1 METSIL
7 KSTKKVLGVA
17 IDDTSF
23 DLDIMTFINSAFA
36 NLQDLGIGPEEGFEV
51 EDEDTDWDD
60 VGIVSVPILSMT
72 KTCVYLR
79 VRMMFDPPQTGYL
92 VDSMNRQLQ
101 EHDWRLSQMREQ
113 TEWVDPDPPV
123 VIVDE

>member
-7 KSTKKVLGVA
+7 KSTKKVLGIA

>member
-113 TEWVDPDPPV
+113 TEWVDPDPPA

>member
-7 KSTKKVLGVA
+7 KSTKKVLGIA

-60 VGIVSVPILSMT
+60 VGIVSVPILSLT

-79 VRMMFDPPQTGYL
+79 VRMLFDPPQTGYL

-123 VIVDE
+123 VIADE